1 MKAKTITGLAVLFMV
16 FTSLSLSAQKPDFT
30 GEWKLNREKTALT
43 DNSLFLSGITIKI
56 KADTLFTTR
65 VYENSNGEQYPFDEN
80 VTLDGKEARITIY
93 DMPRVTKASGVNS
106 DGSVLVESKTT
117 FYNNGSEDNLVAK
130 ETWKIAGEMLT
141 IEFTNSMSAGSGS
154 GTLYFA
160 KVK

>member
-130 ETWKIAGEMLT
+130 ETWKIVDGILT